1 MLNISVTNLSGKR
14 NWITKT
20 CLIYASGNENQSK
33 LKLWG
38 KSVSVLY
45 YSVYRAN
52 WKQCGGLAWFGF
64 QGLVPGCSWQGEL
77 SVLTRWNI
85 QLHNSGVKREKDTQS
100 KFSVTNSCI
109 REKIIFWNRCFSQ
122 KSVLFNTESK
132 FECTATLDV
141 LYFIGTADESFL
153 LDLVL
158 PGLQELW
165 AEVREAGT
173 SVV

>member
-1 MLNISVTNLSGKR
+1 MV
-14 NWITKT
+14 W
-20 CLIYASGNENQSK
+20 
-33 LKLWG
+33 
-38 KSVSVLY
+38 
-45 YSVYRAN
+45 
-52 WKQCGGLAWFGF
+52 LAVM
-64 QGLVPGCSWQGEL
+64 VPGCSWQGEL

-109 REKIIFWNRCFSQ
+109 CEK